1 MQKNLSRRC
10 EIVEQLKKINNPY
23 LPAIIGIIALLIL
36 GQTVT
41 SGFLSI
47 NNISSILMTTAILTM
62 ASIGQA
68 AVVIAGDSGLDMSVG
83 AVMSMTALFGPMILV
98 GSGSVSV
105 LIMIPAVLFM
115 GGCVGLL
122 NGIGVQVIKIVPL
135 VMTLIMSNVVNGF
148 SIMITNGQP
157 SVSVSK
163 ELQAISNVFVGPI
176 RYLTAIVI
184 VLLFILEIGFL
195 RKSRYG
201 RSLFLVGDNYN
212 AAKLCGIN
220 SQKIVIGA
228 YVFSGAMAGLAGL
241 MLVGYAGT
249 AQMNMASSYTMLS
262 VAAVVIGGTKLTGG
276 KGTFVGG
283 ALGALVLILITNI
296 LQALNMAAGLRS
308 LIQGII
314 LIAILMTNSRA
325 PRLRQ

>member
-1 MQKNLSRRC
+1 MMERW
-10 EIVEQLKKINNPY
+10 KKWNNPY
-23 LPAIIGIIALLIL
+23 LPAVLGILALMIL

-41 SGFLSI
+41 SGFLSM

-68 AVVIAGDSGLDMSVG
+68 AVVISGDSGLDMSVG
-83 AVMSMTALFGPMILV
+83 AVMSLTALFGPMIVL
-98 GSGSVSV
+98 GSGMASLFV
-105 LIMIPAVLFM
+105 MIPAVLLI

-122 NGIGVQVIKIVPL
+122 NGLGVQVIKIVPL

-148 SIMITNGQP
+148 AILITGGQP

-163 ELQAISNVFVGPI
+163 ELQSISGVFVGPV
-176 RYLTAIVI
+176 RYLTAIVLILLI
-184 VLLFILEIGFL
+184 VLEIFFL

-212 AAKLCGIN
+212 AARLCGIN
-220 SQKIVIGA
+220 SKKIVILA
-228 YVFSGAMAGLAGL
+228 YGFSGAMAGLAGL
-241 MLVGYAGT
+241 FLVGYAGT

-276 KGTFVGG
+276 KGTFIGG
-283 ALGALVLILITNI
+283 ALGAMVLILITNI

-308 LIQGII
+308 LIQGLI
-314 LIAILMTNSRA
+314 LIGILMTNSRA
-325 PRLRQ
+325 PKLRQ

>member
-1 MQKNLSRRC
+1 MMERW
-10 EIVEQLKKINNPY
+10 KKWNNPY
-23 LPAIIGIIALLIL
+23 LPAILGILALMIL

-41 SGFLSI
+41 SGFLSM

-68 AVVIAGDSGLDMSVG
+68 AVVISGDSGLDMSVG
-83 AVMSMTALFGPMILV
+83 AVMSLTALFGPMIVL
-98 GSGSVSV
+98 GSGMASLFV
-105 LIMIPAVLFM
+105 MIPAVLLI
-115 GGCVGLL
+115 GWCVGLL
-122 NGIGVQVIKIVPL
+122 NGLGVQVIKIVPL

-148 SIMITNGQP
+148 AILITGGQP

-163 ELQAISNVFVGPI
+163 ELQSISGVFVGPV
-176 RYLTAIVI
+176 RYLTAIVLILLI
-184 VLLFILEIGFL
+184 VLEIFFL

-212 AAKLCGIN
+212 AARLCGIN
-220 SQKIVIGA
+220 SKKIVILA
-228 YVFSGAMAGLAGL
+228 YGFSGAMAGLAGL
-241 MLVGYAGT
+241 FLVGYAGT

-276 KGTFVGG
+276 KGTFIGG
-283 ALGALVLILITNI
+283 ALGAMVLILITNI

-308 LIQGII
+308 LI
-314 LIAILMTNSRA
+314 
-325 PRLRQ
+325 

>member
-1 MQKNLSRRC
+1 MMERW
-10 EIVEQLKKINNPY
+10 KKWNNPY
-23 LPAIIGIIALLIL
+23 LPAVLGILALMIL

-41 SGFLSI
+41 SGFLSM

-68 AVVIAGDSGLDMSVG
+68 AVVISGDSGLDMSVG
-83 AVMSMTALFGPMILV
+83 AVMSLTALFGPMIVL
-98 GSGSVSV
+98 GSGMASLFV
-105 LIMIPAVLFM
+105 MIPAVLLI

-122 NGIGVQVIKIVPL
+122 NGLGVQVIKIVPL

-148 SIMITNGQP
+148 AILITGGQP

-163 ELQAISNVFVGPI
+163 ELQSISGVFVGPV
-176 RYLTAIVI
+176 RYLTAIVLILLI
-184 VLLFILEIGFL
+184 VLEIFFL

-212 AAKLCGIN
+212 AARLCGIN
-220 SQKIVIGA
+220 SKKIVILA
-228 YVFSGAMAGLAGL
+228 YGFSGAMAGLAGL
-241 MLVGYAGT
+241 FLVGYAGT

-276 KGTFVGG
+276 KGTFKGG
-283 ALGALVLILITNI
+283 ALGAMVLILITNI

-308 LIQGII
+308 LIQGLI
-314 LIAILMTNSRA
+314 LIGILMTNSRA
-325 PRLRQ
+325 PKLRQ

>member
-1 MQKNLSRRC
+1 M
-10 EIVEQLKKINNPY
+10 
-23 LPAIIGIIALLIL
+23 
-36 GQTVT
+36 
-41 SGFLSI
+41 

-68 AVVIAGDSGLDMSVG
+68 AVVISGDSGLDMSVG